1 MGRRHVGVGVPD
13 NAQSGRPPTTRR
25 DMWVVVVCVLVVG
38 LGAGSWVIGSRI
50 QSSSEAAARASAPA
64 ASWITAPVELRRL
77 SSTVIQRGDVRP
89 EVTIAVGV
97 PSSVTGAPVV
107 TGITGAVGD
116 DVVEGAKVVEVSG
129 RPVFVLL
136 GDVPIYREMR
146 PGMSGRDVSQLQA
159 GLSRLGCVTD
169 SDAGVYGAST
179 KMCVVD
185 FYSKNGYGALPRS
198 VTDDAGLASARRAVT
213 DAQAA
218 VDDGQAALNTGKAG
232 PLASASVALADSK
245 RALSD
250 SNATA
255 ATGVADAQRA
265 LADAQA
271 AATQAVATAVGA
283 QAVAKSAL
291 DRLQANPDATP
302 ADLDQA
308 QVAYSQAS
316 SAVLAAQRDGDS
328 SVASA
333 QSALATTRRSGVAA
347 IAAAQGAV
355 KVAEANYAD
364 ATKQAGTDPQS
375 VALLRAT
382 QSRDDA
388 VTALAVLE
396 AATGPIVPQ
405 GEIVFLPSFPARIV
419 ATPATLGGGGS
430 SAQVGG
436 AGASGSLALVS
447 LALVSLAAGTLQVV
461 TSVRNSDA
469 GLVRAGM
476 DVEILDEVSNTTI
489 AGTVAS
495 VAAEP
500 VTGGDGSLGYPAVIR
515 GLEPLPARLTGV
527 NVRLTFT
534 AAATA
539 GEVLV
544 VPLAAV
550 SADVAGNARVQ
561 VPNGDG
567 GVADVAVVAGLS
579 ADGYVQVTPKTG
591 SKLKAGDL
599 VVVGH

>member
-232 PLASASVALADSK
+232 PLASASVELADSK

-255 ATGVADAQRA
+255 ATDVADAQRA

-333 QSALATTRRSGVAA
+333 QSALATTRRRGVAA

-382 QSRDDA
+382 QSRDEA

-436 AGASGSLALVS
+436 AGASGSLV
-447 LALVSLAAGTLQVV
+447 LVSLAAGTLQVV

-534 AAATA
+534 AAATE

-561 VPNGDG
+561 VPNGEG
-567 GVADVAVVAGLS
+567 GVADAAVVAGLS